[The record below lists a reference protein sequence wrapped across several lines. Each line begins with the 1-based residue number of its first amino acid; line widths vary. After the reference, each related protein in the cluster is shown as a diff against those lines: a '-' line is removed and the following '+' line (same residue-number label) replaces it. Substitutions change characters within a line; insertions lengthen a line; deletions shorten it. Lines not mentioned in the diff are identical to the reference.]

1 MSSFD
6 LLKAVSSMYS
16 KTKTLETD
24 KKTVKSNSQN
34 LFFFLIIESI

>member
-24 KKTVKSNSQN
+24 KKTVKSIN
-34 LFFFLIIESI
+34 

>member
-24 KKTVKSNSQN
+24 KKLLKVSIKI
-34 LFFFLIIESI
+34 FFFLNN